1 MFQEPLEDRYNDLL
15 KQRVALKGELASV
28 RKQADENLSKARTK
42 NRRYVLLLFLIPFLT
57 FWCSKKRYIQPLEQT
72 TMRQHDSILT
82 LQNEVILAKKI
93 KKDSVRYVIRKGDM
107 LVTLG
112 SLFFNDPAAGYQF
125 GVENGITSV
134 YQRYHL
140 KLGDT
145 LTIHYR

>member
-42 NRRYVLLLFLIPFLT
+42 NRRYVLLLFLVPFLT

-82 LQNEVILAKKI
+82 LQNDVILAKRGLKTR
-93 KKDSVRYVIRKGDM
+93 VRHIAY
-107 LVTLG
+107 
-112 SLFFNDPAAGYQF
+112 S
-125 GVENGITSV
+125 
-134 YQRYHL
+134 
-140 KLGDT
+140 
-145 LTIHYR
+145 